1 MSQVLTRRS
10 FLARSAGALT
20 IAFVMP
26 QMGQAQALRRM
37 TPEEMKEI
45 TAEPNAF
52 LRINADDSVT
62 VICKHIEFG
71 QGISTGL
78 ATLAA
83 EELDAEWS
91 KVSVE
96 MAPANAVLYAN
107 LNMGQQGT
115 GGSSGIANS
124 FYQMRKAGAAARHM
138 LIAAAAQSWG
148 VPAEEITIDKG
159 VLSHAATGQHAGF
172 GRFAAEAASQPFPEQ
187 PRLKTAAEFRL
198 IGSHVQRVDAVA
210 KSSGQMR
217 YSIDV
222 APEGLVQSAILHP
235 PVFGATLKTFDATE
249 TRQIADVLEVHPTEF
264 GVVVIARTRHAARIG
279 VDALVADWDL
289 STAETRSSDQM
300 YADYAAAVAEPGVE
314 AVLTGQGRDGLATA
328 AEVIEV
334 DYRFPFLAH
343 APMEPMS
350 AVAEVTPER
359 AEISMASQLVTRD
372 MTELTKVL
380 GLPEEA
386 ITLNVMFAGGSFGR
400 LGTPDSEFAAEV
412 ATVAKLWGKGPVKH
426 LWSREND
433 IRVGRYRPMSLHR
446 LRGGLDAE
454 GKIVAIDHVMA
465 IQSFLEGTAFGG
477 AVRDGLDRS
486 AVEGA
491 TRLPYAVAD
500 HRVGLHL
507 MPNGVPTNFWRSV
520 GSSHNAYVVE
530 TFVDRLLAHA
540 GKDAVQGRLDLLA
553 EGNDRL
559 RAVLVKVAEMAGW
572 DGTAQRGERALGVA
586 MASCFRSHVAEIA
599 EVSRGEDGLP
609 RVHKVWVAIDCGMA
623 INPDQIRSQMEGGIG
638 FALGAALH
646 DEITLAEGGL
656 VEQLNFDTYLSL
668 RMNEMPEIE
677 VAIIASDHDP
687 TGVGEPGVPPLA
699 PAVAN
704 AWRALTGEA
713 VTTLP
718 FARGVAT

>member
-1 MSQVLTRRS
+1 MTQTLTRRS

-20 IAFVMP
+20 IAFVLP
-26 QMGQAQALRRM
+26 HMGQAQALRRM
-37 TPEEMKEI
+37 TPEEMKEV
-45 TAEPNAF
+45 AAAPNAF
-52 LRINADDSVT
+52 LRINADDTVT

-71 QGISTGL
+71 QGVSTGL

-83 EELDAEWS
+83 EELDADWA

-96 MAPANAVLYAN
+96 LAPANAALYAN

-148 VPAEEITIDKG
+148 VSAAEITIEKG
-159 VLSHAATGQHAGF
+159 ILSHAASGQQTGF
-172 GRFAAEAASQPFPEQ
+172 GAFAALAAEQPFPEQ
-187 PRLKTAAEFRL
+187 PRLKEAQEFRL
-198 IGSHVQRVDAVA
+198 IGTHLQRVDAVG
-210 KSSGQMR
+210 KSSGQTQ

-222 APEGLVQSAILHP
+222 TRDGLVHSAILHP

-249 TRQIADVLEVHPTEF
+249 TRQIADVLEVHATDF
-264 GVVVIARTRHAARIG
+264 GVVVIARTRHAARMG
-279 VDALVADWDL
+279 VEALVTAWDE
-289 STAETRSSDQM
+289 TEAETRSSDEM
-300 YADYAAAVAEPGVE
+300 FADYAAAVTAPGVE
-314 AVLTGQGRDGLATA
+314 AELIGRGA
-328 AEVIEV
+328 AALEDAHQVIEV
-334 DYRFPFLAH
+334 EYRFPFLAH
-343 APMEPMS
+343 APMEPMGG
-350 AVAEVTPER
+350 VAEVTAER

-372 MTELTKVL
+372 LTELTKVL
-380 GLPEEA
+380 ELPEEA

-400 LGTPDSEFAAEV
+400 LGTPDAEFAAEV
-412 ATVAKLWGKGPVKH
+412 ATVARLWGKGPVKH

-433 IRVGRYRPMSLHR
+433 IRAGRYRPMSLHR

-454 GKIVAIDHVMA
+454 GNIVGWDQVMA
-465 IQSFLEGTAFGG
+465 IQSFLADTAFGG
-477 AVRDGLDRS
+477 AVREGLDRS

-491 TRLPYAVAD
+491 TRMPYAIAD
-500 HRVGLHL
+500 RHVGLHL

-520 GSSHNAYVVE
+520 GSSHNAYVME
-530 TFVDRLLAHA
+530 TFLDTLLAQG
-540 GKDAVQGRLDLLA
+540 GKDPVQGRLDLLA

-572 DGTAQRGERALGVA
+572 DGNPVRGDRALGVA

-599 EVSRGEDGLP
+599 EVSRGADGLP
-609 RVHKVWVAIDCGMA
+609 RVHRVWAAIDCGLA

-646 DEITLAEGGL
+646 GEITLAAGGV
-656 VEQLNFDTYLSL
+656 VEQSNFDTYTSL
-668 RMNEMPEIE
+668 RMNEMPEIAVE
-677 VAIIASDHDP
+677 IIASSADP

-704 AWRALTGEA
+704 AWRALTG
-713 VTTLP
+713 TPIQTLP
-718 FARGVAT
+718 FTRGIAT

>member
-1 MSQVLTRRS
+1 MSQSLTRRS

-20 IAFVMP
+20 IAFVLP

-37 TPEEMKEI
+37 TPDEMKEI
-45 TAEPNAF
+45 SAAPNAF

-83 EELDAEWS
+83 EELDADWG

-96 MAPANAVLYAN
+96 LAPANAALYAN

-148 VPAEEITIDKG
+148 VPAEEITVEKG
-159 VLSHAATGQHAGF
+159 ILSHAASGNRSGF
-172 GRFAAEAASQPFPEQ
+172 GAFAALAAEQPFPEQ
-187 PRLKTAAEFRL
+187 PRLKAVEEFRL
-198 IGSHVQRVDAVA
+198 IGTDLQRVDAIG
-210 KSSGQMR
+210 KSTGQTK

-222 APEGLVQSAILHP
+222 TRDGMVHSAILHP
-235 PVFGATLKTFDATE
+235 PLFGATLKTFDATE
-249 TRQIADVLEVHPTEF
+249 ARQIADVLEVHATDF
-264 GVVVIARTRHAARIG
+264 GVVVIARTRYAAMMG
-279 VDALVADWDL
+279 VEALVTEWDE
-289 STAETRSSDQM
+289 THAETRSSDEM
-300 YADYAAAVAEPGVE
+300 YADYAAAVTEPGVE
-314 AVLTGQGRDGLATA
+314 AVSAGRGSAGIEA
-328 AEVIEV
+328 ADQVIEME
-334 DYRFPFLAH
+334 YRFPFLAH
-343 APMEPMS
+343 APMEPMG
-350 AVAEVTPER
+350 AVAGVTAEG
-359 AEISMASQLVTRD
+359 AEISMATQLVTRD
-372 MTELTKVL
+372 LTELTKVL
-380 GLPEEA
+380 ALPEEA
-386 ITLNVMFAGGSFGR
+386 IKLNTMFAGGSFGR

-433 IRVGRYRPMSLHR
+433 IRAGRYRPMSLHR
-446 LRGGLDAE
+446 LRGGLDKD
-454 GKIVAIDHVMA
+454 GNIVAIDHVMA

-477 AVRDGLDRS
+477 AVRNGLDRS
-486 AVEGA
+486 AVEGS
-491 TRLPYAVAD
+491 TRLPYAIPD
-500 HRVGLHL
+500 HRVGLHI
-507 MPNGVPTNFWRSV
+507 MQNGVPANFWRSV

-530 TFVDRLLAHA
+530 TFVDTLLARA
-540 GKDAVQGRLDLLA
+540 GKDPVKGRLDLLA

-559 RAVLVKVAEMAGW
+559 RAVLLKAAEMAGW
-572 DGTAQRGERALGVA
+572 DGAPVRGDRALGVA
-586 MASCFRSHVAEIA
+586 MATCFRSHVAEIA

-609 RVHKVWVAIDCGMA
+609 RVHRVWVAIDCGLA

-646 DEITLAEGGL
+646 DEITIAPGGE
-656 VEQLNFDTYLSL
+656 VQQSNFDTYTSL
-668 RMNEMPEIE
+668 RINEMPEIE
-677 VAIIASDHDP
+677 VEIIASDADP

-704 AWRALTGEA
+704 AWRALTGQTIE
-713 VTTLP
+713 TLP
-718 FARGVAT
+718 FARGASA